1 MPRRTT
7 LSTAA
12 PLGVAKNIRFSRN
25 DRTCSQKPAGILILP
40 RLNFNFTMNIA
51 LIGAK
56 GRMGRAITDAA
67 RQTGHAIAAALDI
80 GDDIPAALAAARAEV
95 IIDFS
100 HPGATAANI
109 ARAVALK
116 TPLIIGTT
124 GHPADEKKKLLA
136 VAAAVPCVWAGN
148 YSVGVN
154 LLYAL
159 TRRAASILGPDYDAE
174 VIEMHHRFKKDAPS
188 GTAARLLEII
198 LEERHLAAAAVRH
211 GREGI
216 TGERASTEVGM
227 HSLRGGD
234 VVGDHT
240 VLFAALGE
248 RLELTHKASDRGIFA
263 RGALRAAAWAVTQ
276 KPGVYDMQDVLGLA

>member
-1 MPRRTT
+1 M
-7 LSTAA
+7 S
-12 PLGVAKNIRFSRN
+12 
-25 DRTCSQKPAGILILP
+25 P
-40 RLNFNFTMNIA
+40 RL
-51 LIGAK
+51 LINGSK
-56 GRMGRAITDAA
+56 GRMGQTLIASAKDLGLVVGAAVDVGDDLAAGCDAA
-67 RQTGHAIAAALDI
+67 DVIVDFSSHHATRALLELAIAKKK
-80 GDDIPAALAAARAEV
+80 
-95 IIDFS
+95 
-100 HPGATAANI
+100 
-109 ARAVALK
+109 AVV
-116 TPLIIGTT
+116 IGTT
-124 GHPADEKKKLLA
+124 GHSADAKRDLLA
-136 VAAAVPCVWAGN
+136 LAAKVPCVWAGN

-159 TRRAASILGPDYDAE
+159 TRRAASVLDASYDAE

-198 LEERHLAAAAVRH
+198 LEERKLTADALRH

-216 TGERASTEVGM
+216 TGERTSTEVGI

-263 RGALRAAAWAVTQ
+263 RGALRAARWVAD
-276 KPGVYDMQDVLGLA
+276 KPAGVYDMQDVLGLK